1 MGFWM
6 LRWAFANAGVDG
18 SSHGIRFKTKSKVKA
33 VGHTGLFAS
42 GYHAETLRRLV
53 ANSLRK
59 DNGDTG
65 LMGG

>member
-1 MGFWM
+1 M
-6 LRWAFANAGVDG
+6 LRWAFGNAGVDG
-18 SSHGIRFKTKSKVKA
+18 SSHGIRFKTKSKVKSSW
-33 VGHTGLFAS
+33 GHTGLFAS